1 MNGTK
6 LGALYSKL
14 ESGNTT
20 LSDKELADLQKG
32 LQFLVDF
39 YSQTGTLMLDSYY
52 TIRLRTV
59 ESYIRNRKSTPS
71 WRTYEDD

>member
-6 LGALYSKL
+6 LAALYSEL
-14 ESGNTT
+14 ESSNTT

-32 LQFLVDF
+32 LQFLIDF

-71 WRTYEDD
+71 RRTYEDD